1 MRELAVLIVEDDEDF
16 RMLMREA
23 LQREGFAVREAP
35 DGEEALAVLHASRGE
50 RYLILLDLMMPG
62 MDGWKFVA
70 AVRSDRRLQQN
81 PIVVTTVVPEDAPW
95 AVDGVLQ
102 KPFDLEKLV
111 ATVERYCSRPPLPA
125 LAGTSSRRGAM
136 G

>member
-16 RMLMREA
+16 RTLMREA
-23 LQREGFAVREAP
+23 LEREGFAVREAR
-35 DGEEALAVLHASRGE
+35 DGQEALAMLGASRGE

-62 MDGWKFVA
+62 MDGWEFVVVA
-70 AVRSDRRLQQN
+70 RSDRRLQSN

-102 KPFDLEKLV
+102 KPFDLEMLV
-111 ATVERYCSRPPLPA
+111 GTVEQYCSRTPVA
-125 LAGTSSRRGAM
+125 AQAGATSR
-136 G
+136 